1 MLISCSACNSK
12 YLVNSAEL
20 KPNGRTVQC
29 AKCGHSW
36 FQTANI
42 EDNIEITNFIP
53 SKESEN
59 SIPNNSKNLPSTYVK
74 EQDPSILSSILV
86 IFCTIFIIFIFWLIQ
101 NNGISFFV
109 LIEFFIYEFYFNLK
123 LIIKD
128 LTNIFYQIFN

>member
-29 AKCGHSW
+29 AKCGHNW

-53 SKESEN
+53 SKESED

-86 IFCTIFIIFIFWLIQ
+86 IFFTIFIIFIFWLIQ

-128 LTNIFYQIFN
+128 LTSIFFQIFN

>member
-1 MLISCSACNSK
+1 MLISCSSCNSK

-29 AKCGHSW
+29 AKCGHDW
-36 FQTANI
+36 FQTAKI
-42 EDNIEITNFIP
+42 EDNVEIPNFTP
-53 SKESEN
+53 SKESKD
-59 SIPNNSKNLPSTYVK
+59 SILNNSKNLPSTYVK
-74 EQDPSILSSILV
+74 EQDPSILSSMLV
-86 IFCTIFIIFIFWLIQ
+86 VFFTIFIIFIFWLIK
-101 NNGISFFV
+101 NNGINIFV